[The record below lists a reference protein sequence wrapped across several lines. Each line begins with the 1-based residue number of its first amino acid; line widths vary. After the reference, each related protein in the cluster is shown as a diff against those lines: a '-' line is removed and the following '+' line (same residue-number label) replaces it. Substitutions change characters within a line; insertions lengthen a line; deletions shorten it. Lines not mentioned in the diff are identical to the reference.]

1 MDESP
6 PLGSWN
12 LLVTC
17 SVLTSHASTVPS
29 TLQEYTWLEAET
41 VYWAL
46 ENTVYI
52 LIQKRTKL
60 PLKRPQHG

>member
-41 VYWAL
+41 VY
-46 ENTVYI
+46 
-52 LIQKRTKL
+52 
-60 PLKRPQHG
+60 